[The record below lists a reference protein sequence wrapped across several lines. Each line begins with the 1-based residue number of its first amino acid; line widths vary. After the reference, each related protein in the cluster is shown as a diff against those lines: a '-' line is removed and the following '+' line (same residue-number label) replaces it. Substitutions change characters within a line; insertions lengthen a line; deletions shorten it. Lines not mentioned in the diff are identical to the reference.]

1 MSDVKSALDKA
12 LERAEKLGKATPE
25 ELAEWT
31 HRPGGERLAA
41 RFLKGEQVD
50 LKAEGS
56 KFPPSAQRMVLQAME
71 GVLLANIDVPRTPG
85 VKATALRAIEGI
97 RALKTDRKRLEP
109 LLAGIVN
116 TLQHYETAGLQQR
129 QQAYEQLRQEF
140 QAQVPAAQAQAAQA
154 RSGKRGQQGSQ
165 PIEVE
170 ALPEFAAAW
179 QQVQAQFDAQ
189 YEKVLRD
196 QKEAVRRLH

>member
-12 LERAEKLGKATPE
+12 LERAERLGKATPE

-50 LKAEGS
+50 LKAESS

-85 VKATALRAIEGI
+85 VKATALRAIEGV
-97 RALKTDRKRLEP
+97 RAMKTDRKRLEP
-109 LLAGIVN
+109 LLAGIVG

-129 QQAYEQLRQEF
+129 QQAHEQLRQEF
-140 QAQVPAAQAQAAQA
+140 QAQVQAAQA
-154 RSGKRGQQGSQ
+154 RSGKRGQQDSQ
-165 PIEVE
+165 PIDVE